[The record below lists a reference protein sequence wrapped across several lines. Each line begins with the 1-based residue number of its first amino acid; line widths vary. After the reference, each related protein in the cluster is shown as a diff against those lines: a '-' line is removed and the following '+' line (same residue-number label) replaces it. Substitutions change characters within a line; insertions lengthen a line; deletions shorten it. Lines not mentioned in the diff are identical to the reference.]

1 MPKGTPL
8 WPKCPRCRRGAYGE
22 PPIGK
27 GTLSTGLIEPAIHR
41 SAHKGHG
48 SGGRAFIGH
57 RGQMRCGDC
66 EHTWYSTHPASGR
79 IRCSNPAACAHN
91 EHDEEI
97 DS

>member
-1 MPKGTPL
+1 MPKGTSL

-27 GTLSTGLIEPAIHR
+27 GTLSTGQIEPVIHR

-66 EHTWYSTHPASGR
+66 GHAWYSTHPASGR
-79 IRCSNPAACAHN
+79 VRCSGGADCTHQQ
-91 EHDEEI
+91 HKKR